1 VEVHQCQHR
10 GRKIYLVDT
19 PGFDDT
25 HRSDTDVLREIA
37 AWLGEAYLHQVHLT
51 GIVYLH
57 RITDRRVG
65 GSAIK
70 NLRMF
75 KQLCG
80 DDGLPAVVFA
90 TTMWDALREGDETG
104 ALARENELISRPEF
118 WGLMLE
124 KGSRVF
130 RQDKGFE
137 SATQIMDYLISR
149 QSTVLLDIQHEMAE
163 GSLSLDQTTAG
174 QEVSNDINSRKT
186 KLENDIRELENDM
199 QEALELRDH
208 EFYEVAATV
217 KAKTEQLIN
226 TGEKDVI
233 KLRATKEELRQQL
246 DAKLAVEWERLLDD
260 LRKTDAKMARD
271 EFRLKVEQQT
281 RHPEDVRQLKI
292 RLEKEQARKMR
303 MQKEAG
309 ELQHRGCLVM

>member
-1 VEVHQCQHR
+1 LPSWALQELANQASYPTSLPSHSTLAILSCQVCDLQSSSNNFRVSTRRPRTNKKAETGQVEVHQCPHR
-10 GRKIYLVDT
+10 GKKIYLVDT

-37 AWLGEAYLHQVHLT
+37 AWLEKAYSHQVHLT
-51 GIVYLH
+51 GIIYLH

-75 KQLCG
+75 QQLCG

-118 WGLMLE
+118 WGLMLQ

-137 SATQIMDYLISR
+137 SATQIVDYLISR
-149 QSTVLLDIQHEMAE
+149 QSTILLDIQCEMAE
-163 GSLSLDQTTAG
+163 SSLSLDQTTAG
-174 QEVSNDINSRKT
+174 QEVSNDVNSRKA
-186 KLENDIRELENDM
+186 KLENDIREQENAI
-199 QEALELRDH
+199 Q
-208 EFYEVAATV
+208 
-217 KAKTEQLIN
+217 
-226 TGEKDVI
+226 
-233 KLRATKEELRQQL
+233 EELRQLVNDIREQEN
-246 DAKLAVEWERLLDD
+246 AMQEEV
-260 LRKTDAKMARD
+260 LR
-271 EFRLKVEQQT
+271 
-281 RHPEDVRQLKI
+281 KI